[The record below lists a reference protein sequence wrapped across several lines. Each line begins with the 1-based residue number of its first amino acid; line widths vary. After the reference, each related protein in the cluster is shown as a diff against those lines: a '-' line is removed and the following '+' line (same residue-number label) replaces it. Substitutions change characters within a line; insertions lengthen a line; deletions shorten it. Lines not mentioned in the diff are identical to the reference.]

1 MSILSLY
8 CDNVIIGGGLAGLVA
23 ALRLR
28 GDTVLL
34 SGGAGAT
41 AVSTGTFS
49 PLLGDEEAEDWLLGL
64 MGDTKCPYIRG
75 ECATVRREIKRGI
88 IQASTEARGSPAFI
102 SINEKREGFIPVE
115 FMRGRSIQEISRM
128 LEDDESFVEAL
139 CRALKGVKAES
150 ILLPPILGIARTD
163 EIRKRICDSLG
174 VEAGEY
180 VMAPSVLGMRL
191 LRALRKKALRRP
203 GLELLD
209 MASVESA
216 ENGRVAGKMGTK
228 GRREFVIHASNLF
241 IATGGL
247 LTGFRVEGDR
257 LVEPL
262 TGSIV
267 CTDFEA
273 CLNEE
278 FLSQHPLMY
287 KGIGE
292 SHRIDGFRNVRA
304 IGSTAHGFGLYRALV
319 SGYRAGE
326 GLE

>member
-8 CDNVIIGGGLAGLVA
+8 GDNVVVGGGLAGLVA
-23 ALRLR
+23 ALRLS

-34 SGGAGAT
+34 SDGAGAT
-41 AVSTGTFS
+41 AVSTGIFS
-49 PLLGDEEAEDWLLGL
+49 PLLGDREAEEWLLGS

-75 ECATVRREIKRGI
+75 ECATVKREIKRGI
-88 IQASTEARGSPAFI
+88 IQASTQARSRPTFI
-102 SINEKREGFIPVE
+102 SINEKRDGFTPVE
-115 FMRGRSIQEISRM
+115 FMRGRSIQEMARV
-128 LEDDESFVEAL
+128 LEDDESGVEAL
-139 CRALKGVKAES
+139 CDALKGVKAES
-150 ILLPPILGIARTD
+150 ILLPPVMGITRMD

-180 VMAPSVLGMRL
+180 VMAPSVLGLRL
-191 LRALRKKALRRP
+191 LRALRKKASQKP

-209 MASVESA
+209 MARVESA

-228 GRREFVIHASNLF
+228 GRREFVVHASNLF

-257 LVEPL
+257 LMEPL

-267 CTDFEA
+267 YMDFEEG
-273 CLNEE
+273 LNEE

-287 KGIGE
+287 KGVGE
-292 SHRIDGFRNVRA
+292 KHYIEGFKNVRA